1 MNKISRTLAQI
12 RELSVIL
19 GWDPEDVF
27 MSGECGSL
35 ALLMK
40 EIFKEIHIYG
50 LYFGFELQHILIY
63 YDGVYYDINGEFTIY
78 KFVKQFNKKV
88 GYKILKEKNFHI
100 GENELT
106 QNEIYMCCGN
116 YSKLTGNVF
125 DSQMEISNLYELL
138 KNRLE

>member
-50 LYFGFELQHILIY
+50 LYFGFKLQHILIY

-106 QNEIYMCCGN
+106 QNEIYMCC
-116 YSKLTGNVF
+116 
-125 DSQMEISNLYELL
+125 
-138 KNRLE
+138 